1 MNSGLLGRVAVVSI
15 LISASAYAANIQ
27 STSIVRLSPQVIAS
41 SPVARIVSI
50 TPTKIQVK
58 GANGLI
64 LEAAPAANI
73 NNGQAVWI
81 IGSKRL
87 ANIAAAPPRTSRTIS
102 SAATPPVPF
111 GYCCL
116 AFVQFPIEQSRSD
129 NVAVGHMQSDVKVS
143 NTGILKVTTRTWTN
157 NASQGFEGGVIV
169 SLEDKDGNDLYV
181 STIHAYGVNGVYVPG
196 APSDRTVVWT
206 DNVPLDKINNTAK
219 VAIVQLNAPTNKIDD
234 FLAHAKQV
242 ADIAKTLSEA
252 YKNISGGPGGPGGP
266 GGGGVPTTTTP
277 P

>member
-1 MNSGLLGRVAVVSI
+1 MNTGLLGRVAVVSI
-15 LISASAYAANIQ
+15 LISASAYAANIG
-27 STSIVRLSPQVIAS
+27 STSIVRLSPAVIAK
-41 SPVARIVSI
+41 SPTARIVSI

-58 GANGLI
+58 GANGQM
-64 LEAAPAANI
+64 LEAAPAPNI

-81 IGSKRL
+81 IGSTRL
-87 ANIAAAPPRTSRTIS
+87 AAAPPRTIGSVAI
-102 SAATPPVPF
+102 PPLQF
-111 GYCCL
+111 GLCCV
-116 AFVQFPIEQSRSD
+116 AFVQFPIEESRSD
-129 NVAVGHMQSDVKVS
+129 NVAVGHMKSDVKVS
-143 NTGILKVTTRTWTN
+143 NSGILKVTTRTWTN

-181 STIHAYGVNGVYVPG
+181 STIHAYGVNGTYVPG

-206 DNVPLDKINNTAK
+206 DNVSLDKINNTAK

-252 YKNISGGPGGPGGP
+252 YKNVSGGPGGAGGP
-266 GGGGVPTTTTP
+266 GGGAPTGTIP